1 MLVAVNIVCLVFC
14 CIAVMCVD
22 VFFCRAVALLG
33 ALFSAFVLGLE
44 LAEWED
50 EFYDE

>member
-1 MLVAVNIVCLVFC
+1 MLVIVNVVCMLFC
-14 CIAVMCVD
+14 CIAVMVTD
-22 VFFCRAVALLG
+22 LLFCRAVALLG